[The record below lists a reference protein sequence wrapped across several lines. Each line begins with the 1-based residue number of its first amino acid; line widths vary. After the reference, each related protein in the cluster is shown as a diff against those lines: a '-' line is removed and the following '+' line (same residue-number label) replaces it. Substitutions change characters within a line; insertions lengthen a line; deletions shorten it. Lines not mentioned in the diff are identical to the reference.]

1 MGPPIVDQLL
11 GASPDQAER
20 LLEEFNAKHA
30 QVFTFPDLSLDDR
43 QRLVSRLLE
52 VVSSEG
58 AKESCRVRCLETLR
72 LLSRDRCHLDEVFS
86 PDVLADLARVAQLT
100 GRPSEELGRVEHLPA
115 PVVVEALKTLCNL
128 IYNSPIVQQTCSHN
142 GCVEG
147 VMLRLKLYVHPELP
161 HDVKFFDMRMLF
173 LLTALCADTRPRLRT
188 ELHGLIYLRE
198 TLDLVLKL
206 SEERTAAAQTSPGGP
221 KRCMRLSRRGRHGAV
236 GGSSEP
242 EGCGGQTVVAPVL
255 SSEDAALA
263 AEVLKVLYNL
273 TCSLDKFHIE
283 EEDEVHFERLV
294 GLLHDLLLC
303 EVADADAK
311 DQLHGQVVHLL
322 SSVPRSSYGELL
334 TEASSGEEGSFEGYN
349 IDAVATLVAYL
360 ERRLDEVP
368 SSSHTPD
375 IPVQRSLSEEASP
388 KPSLQRQLTP
398 VLLCLAECGRG
409 HRILRR
415 YLRSRVLPPLSDV
428 MNRPEEGNTLRNRLV
443 RLMTSPCTDTKQLAA
458 ELLFV
463 LCKEKVGRLIKYT
476 GYGNAAGLLARRGL
490 LLGGSGNAGGPTLYS
505 SDSEDSD
512 TEEYSL
518 HRENINPVLGCYQE
532 RKERPTEGLSQEQKE
547 HEAMQLV
554 SLMDRLA
561 RGGVVQPARV
571 GADGRPHPIE
581 HVLELQED
589 RDLTE
594 SESD

>member
-1 MGPPIVDQLL
+1 MGLSIVDQLL
-11 GASPDQAER
+11 GASNDQAEF
-20 LLEEFNAKHA
+20 LLKEFNAKHA

-43 QRLVSRLLE
+43 QQLVSRLIEL
-52 VVSSEG
+52 VSSDQ
-58 AKESCRVRCLETLR
+58 ESCQLRCLETLR
-72 LLSRDRCHLDEVFS
+72 LLSRDRCHLEEVFS
-86 PDVLADLARVAQLT
+86 ADVLANLACVAQLT
-100 GRPSEELGRVEHLPA
+100 GRPSEELGQLEHLHA
-115 PVVVEALKTLCNL
+115 QVVVEALKTLCNL
-128 IYNSPIVQQTCSHN
+128 IYNSSTVQQICSRN

-147 VMLRLKLYVHPELP
+147 VMLRLKLYGHPDLP

-188 ELHGLIYLRE
+188 ELHGLTYLRE

-206 SEERTAAAQTSPGGP
+206 SEERTVAEQSSSGLR
-221 KRCMRLSRRGRHGAV
+221 RCMRHSRRGRHG
-236 GGSSEP
+236 GGDP
-242 EGCGGQTVVAPVL
+242 GGATPVL
-255 SSEDAALA
+255 SAEDASLA

-273 TCSLDKFHIE
+273 TCSLDKFHVE

-303 EVADADAK
+303 DVVSAEAK

-322 SSVPRSSYGELL
+322 SSVPRSCYAELL
-334 TEASSGEEGSFEGYN
+334 TEASPGEEGTFEGYN
-349 IDAVATLVAYL
+349 VDAVAALVAYL
-360 ERRLDEVP
+360 ERRLDEVE
-368 SSSHTPD
+368 T
-375 IPVQRSLSEEASP
+375 
-388 KPSLQRQLTP
+388 KPSFRQQLTP

-415 YLRSRVLPPLSDV
+415 YLRARVLPPLKDV
-428 MNRPEEGNTLRNRLV
+428 MKRPESGNTLRNRLV
-443 RLMTSPCTDTKQLAA
+443 RLMTVPCTDTKQLAA

-490 LLGGSGNAGGPTLYS
+490 LLGGAEVLYS

-512 TEEYSL
+512 TEEYL
-518 HRENINPVLGCYQE
+518 RHRDHINPVLGCHEPARESPMQ
-532 RKERPTEGLSQEQKE
+532 GLSEEQKE

-554 SLMDRLA
+554 NLMDRLA
-561 RGGVVQPARV
+561 RGGVVQPARI

-589 RDLTE
+589 RDLTA

>member
-1 MGPPIVDQLL
+1 MGPPLVDQLL
-11 GASPDQAER
+11 CASADQVER
-20 LLEEFNAKHA
+20 LLEEFNSKHA
-30 QVFTFPDLSLDDR
+30 QVFTFPDLSLDGR
-43 QRLVSRLLE
+43 QRLVARLLE
-52 VVSSEG
+52 VVSTED
-58 AKESCRVRCLETLR
+58 AKESCQVRCLETLR

-86 PDVLADLARVAQLT
+86 PNVLADLASVAQLT
-100 GRPSEELGRVEHLPA
+100 GRPSEELGQVEHLPA

-128 IYNSPIVQQTCSHN
+128 IYNSPMVQQTCSHN

-206 SEERTAAAQTSPGGP
+206 SEERSAAAQTSPGGP
-221 KRCMRLSRRGRHGAV
+221 KRCMRLSRRGRHGGT
-236 GGSSEP
+236 GGGSEP
-242 EGCGGQTVVAPVL
+242 EGGGDQTVVAPIL
-255 SSEDAALA
+255 SNEDAALA

-303 EVADADAK
+303 EVADAEAK

-349 IDAVATLVAYL
+349 VDAVATLVAYL
-360 ERRLDEVP
+360 ERRLDE
-368 SSSHTPD
+368 
-375 IPVQRSLSEEASP
+375 EEASP

-428 MNRPEEGNTLRNRLV
+428 MNRPEEGNMLRNRLV

-463 LCKEKVGRLIKYT
+463 LCKEKVGRLVKYT

-490 LLGGSGNAGGPTLYS
+490 LLGGSGSGSAGAGAVHYS
-505 SDSEDSD
+505 SDSEDSSD

-518 HRENINPVLGCYQE
+518 HREHINPVLGCYQE
-532 RKERPTEGLSQEQKE
+532 RKERPTEGLSEEQKE

-554 SLMDRLA
+554 HLMDRLA
-561 RGGVVQPARV
+561 RGGIVQPARV

>member
-1 MGPPIVDQLL
+1 MGLSIVDQLL
-11 GASPDQAER
+11 GASNDQAEF
-20 LLEEFNAKHA
+20 LLKEFNAKQAYRLKCPTLQRFLWKHA

-43 QRLVSRLLE
+43 QQLVSRLIEL
-52 VVSSEG
+52 VSSDQ
-58 AKESCRVRCLETLR
+58 ESCQLRCLETLR
-72 LLSRDRCHLDEVFS
+72 LLSRDRCHLEEVFS
-86 PDVLADLARVAQLT
+86 ADVLANLACVAQLT
-100 GRPSEELGRVEHLPA
+100 GRPSEELGQLEHLHA
-115 PVVVEALKTLCNL
+115 QVVVEALKTLCNL
-128 IYNSPIVQQTCSHN
+128 IYNSSTVQQICSRN

-147 VMLRLKLYVHPELP
+147 VMLRLKLYGHPDLP

-188 ELHGLIYLRE
+188 ELHGLTYLRE

-206 SEERTAAAQTSPGGP
+206 SEERTVAEQSSSGLR
-221 KRCMRLSRRGRHGAV
+221 RCMRHSRRGRHG
-236 GGSSEP
+236 GGDP
-242 EGCGGQTVVAPVL
+242 GGATPVL
-255 SSEDAALA
+255 SAEDASLA

-273 TCSLDKFHIE
+273 TCSLDKFHVE

-303 EVADADAK
+303 DVVSAEAK

-322 SSVPRSSYGELL
+322 SSVPRSCYAELL
-334 TEASSGEEGSFEGYN
+334 TEASPGEEGTFEGYN
-349 IDAVATLVAYL
+349 VDAVAALVAYL
-360 ERRLDEVP
+360 ERRLDEV
-368 SSSHTPD
+368 
-375 IPVQRSLSEEASP
+375 
-388 KPSLQRQLTP
+388 
-398 VLLCLAECGRG
+398 
-409 HRILRR
+409 
-415 YLRSRVLPPLSDV
+415 LPPLKDV
-428 MNRPEEGNTLRNRLV
+428 MKRPESGNTLRNRLV
-443 RLMTSPCTDTKQLAA
+443 RLMTVPCTDTKQLAA

-490 LLGGSGNAGGPTLYS
+490 LLGGAEVLYS

-512 TEEYSL
+512 TEEYL
-518 HRENINPVLGCYQE
+518 RHRDHINPVLGCHEPARESPMQ
-532 RKERPTEGLSQEQKE
+532 GLSEEQKE

-554 SLMDRLA
+554 NLMDRLA
-561 RGGVVQPARV
+561 RGGVVQPARI

-589 RDLTE
+589 RDLTA

>member
-1 MGPPIVDQLL
+1 MGLSIVDQLL
-11 GASPDQAER
+11 GASNDQAE
-20 LLEEFNAKHA
+20 LLLQEFNAKHA

-43 QRLVSRLLE
+43 QQLVSRLMEL
-52 VVSSEG
+52 VSSDR
-58 AKESCRVRCLETLR
+58 ESCQLRCLETLR
-72 LLSRDRCHLDEVFS
+72 LLSRDRCHLEEVFS
-86 PDVLADLARVAQLT
+86 ADVLAHLACVAQLT
-100 GRPSEELGRVEHLPA
+100 GRPSEELGQLEHLHA

-128 IYNSPIVQQTCSHN
+128 IYNSSTVQQICSHN

-147 VMLRLKLYVHPELP
+147 IMLRLKLYGHPDLP

-188 ELHGLIYLRE
+188 ELHGLTYLRE

-206 SEERTAAAQTSPGGP
+206 CEERTAAVQSSPGL
-221 KRCMRLSRRGRHGAV
+221 KRCMRHS
-236 GGSSEP
+236 P
-242 EGCGGQTVVAPVL
+242 
-255 SSEDAALA
+255 
-263 AEVLKVLYNL
+263 EVLKVLYNL
-273 TCSLDKFHIE
+273 TCSLDKFHVE
-283 EEDEVHFERLV
+283 EEEEVHFERLV

-303 EVADADAK
+303 DVASAEAK

-322 SSVPRSSYGELL
+322 SSVPRSCYAELL
-334 TEASSGEEGSFEGYN
+334 TEANPGEEGSFEGYN
-349 IDAVATLVAYL
+349 VEAVAALVAYM
-360 ERRLDEVP
+360 ERRLDEVE
-368 SSSHTPD
+368 T
-375 IPVQRSLSEEASP
+375 
-388 KPSLQRQLTP
+388 KPSFYRQLTP

-415 YLRSRVLPPLSDV
+415 YLRARVLPPLKDV
-428 MNRPEEGNTLRNRLV
+428 MIRPESGSALRNRLV
-443 RLMTSPCTDTKQLAA
+443 RLMTVPCTDTKQLAA

-490 LLGGSGNAGGPTLYS
+490 LGATGVLYS

-512 TEEYSL
+512 TEEYL
-518 HRENINPVLGCYQE
+518 RHRDHINPVLGCHEPARESPMQGMSE
-532 RKERPTEGLSQEQKE
+532 EQKE

-554 SLMDRLA
+554 NLMDQLTRV
-561 RGGVVQPARV
+561 GVVQPARV
-571 GADGRPHPIE
+571 GPDGRPRPIE

-594 SESD
+594 SD

>member
-1 MGPPIVDQLL
+1 MGLSIVDQLL
-11 GASPDQAER
+11 GASNDQAE
-20 LLEEFNAKHA
+20 LLLKEFNAKHA

-43 QRLVSRLLE
+43 QQLVSRLMELL
-52 VVSSEG
+52 SSDR
-58 AKESCRVRCLETLR
+58 ESCQLRCLETLR
-72 LLSRDRCHLDEVFS
+72 LLSRDRCHLEEVFS
-86 PDVLADLARVAQLT
+86 ADVLAHLARVAQLT
-100 GRPSEELGRVEHLPA
+100 GRPSEELGQLEHLHA

-128 IYNSPIVQQTCSHN
+128 IYNSSTVQQICSHN

-147 VMLRLKLYVHPELP
+147 VMLRLKLYGHPDLP

-188 ELHGLIYLRE
+188 ELHGLTYLRE

-206 SEERTAAAQTSPGGP
+206 SEERTAAAQSSSGGL
-221 KRCMRLSRRGRHGAV
+221 KRCMRHSRRGRHG
-236 GGSSEP
+236 GGDDP
-242 EGCGGQTVVAPVL
+242 GGATPVL
-255 SSEDAALA
+255 STEDASLA

-273 TCSLDKFHIE
+273 TCSLDKFHVE
-283 EEDEVHFERLV
+283 EEEEVHFERLV

-303 EVADADAK
+303 DVASAEAK

-322 SSVPRSSYGELL
+322 SSVPRSCYAELL
-334 TEASSGEEGSFEGYN
+334 TEANPGEEGSFEGYN
-349 IDAVATLVAYL
+349 VEAVAALVAYL
-360 ERRLDEVP
+360 EHRLDEVE
-368 SSSHTPD
+368 T
-375 IPVQRSLSEEASP
+375 
-388 KPSLQRQLTP
+388 KPSFYRQLTP

-415 YLRSRVLPPLSDV
+415 YLRARVLPPLKDV
-428 MNRPEEGNTLRNRLV
+428 MKRPESGSTLRNRLV
-443 RLMTSPCTDTKQLAA
+443 RLMTVPCTDTKQLAA

-490 LLGGSGNAGGPTLYS
+490 LGATGVLYS

-512 TEEYSL
+512 TEEYL
-518 HRENINPVLGCYQE
+518 RHRDHINPVLGCHEPAHEPPMQGMSE
-532 RKERPTEGLSQEQKE
+532 EQKE

-554 SLMDRLA
+554 NLMDRLT
-561 RGGVVQPARV
+561 RVGVVQPARV
-571 GADGRPHPIE
+571 GPDGRPRPIE

-594 SESD
+594 SD

>member
-11 GASPDQAER
+11 GASHDQVES
-20 LLEEFNAKHA
+20 LLKEFNAKHA
-30 QVFTFPDLSLDDR
+30 HVFTFPDLSLDDR
-43 QRLVSRLLE
+43 QRLVSRMIE

-58 AKESCRVRCLETLR
+58 AQESCQVRCLETLR
-72 LLSRDRCHLDEVFS
+72 LLSRDRCHLEEVFTA
-86 PDVLADLARVAQLT
+86 DVLASLARAAQLT
-100 GRPSEELGRVEHLPA
+100 GRPSEELGQVEHLRA

-128 IYNSPIVQQTCSHN
+128 IYNSAVVQQACSHN

-147 VMLRLKLYVHPELP
+147 VMLRLKLYVHPDLP

-206 SEERTAAAQTSPGGP
+206 SEERTAAAAHSSPGP
-221 KRCMRLSRRGRHGAV
+221 KRCMRLSRRGRHGGDPV
-236 GGSSEP
+236 GGGP
-242 EGCGGQTVVAPVL
+242 TVVAPVL
-255 SSEDAALA
+255 STEEASLA

-273 TCSLDKFHIE
+273 TCSLDKFHVE

-303 EVADADAK
+303 DVADVEAK

-322 SSVPRSSYGELL
+322 SSVPRSSYAELL

-349 IDAVATLVAYL
+349 VDAVAALVAYL
-360 ERRLDEVP
+360 ERRLDEV
-368 SSSHTPD
+368 
-375 IPVQRSLSEEASP
+375 EA
-388 KPSLQRQLTP
+388 KPSFQRQLTP

-409 HRILRR
+409 QRILRR
-415 YLRSRVLPPLSDV
+415 YLRSRVLPPLNDV
-428 MNRPEEGNTLRNRLV
+428 MNRPEAGNTLRNRLV
-443 RLMTSPCTDTKQLAA
+443 RLMTVPCTDTKHLAA

-463 LCKEKVGRLIKYT
+463 LCKEKVGRLVKYT

-490 LLGGSGNAGGPTLYS
+490 LLGGAGVPYS

-512 TEEYSL
+512 TEEYVRNRD
-518 HRENINPVLGCYQE
+518 HINPVLGCYQPAHE
-532 RKERPTEGLSQEQKE
+532 SPLQGLSQEQKE

-554 SLMDRLA
+554 SLMDRLT

-581 HVLELQED
+581 HLLELQED

>member
-1 MGPPIVDQLL
+1 MVPPIVDQLL
-11 GASPDQAER
+11 GASHDQVES
-20 LLEEFNAKHA
+20 LLKEFNAKHA
-30 QVFTFPDLSLDDR
+30 QIFTFPDLSLDDR
-43 QRLVSRLLE
+43 QRLVSWMIE
-52 VVSSEG
+52 VVSSER
-58 AKESCRVRCLETLR
+58 AKESCQVRCLETLR
-72 LLSRDRCHLDEVFS
+72 LLSRDRCHLEEVFS
-86 PDVLADLARVAQLT
+86 ADVLASLARVAQLT
-100 GRPSEELGRVEHLPA
+100 GRPSEELGQVEHLRA

-128 IYNSPIVQQTCSHN
+128 IYNSAMVQQTCSHN

-147 VMLRLKLYVHPELP
+147 VMLRLKLYVHPDLP

-206 SEERTAAAQTSPGGP
+206 SEERTAAAAQSSPGP
-221 KRCMRLSRRGRHGAV
+221 KRCMRLSRRGRHGGDPV
-236 GGSSEP
+236 GGP
-242 EGCGGQTVVAPVL
+242 TVVTPVL
-255 SSEDAALA
+255 STEEASLA

-273 TCSLDKFHIE
+273 TCSLDKFHVE

-303 EVADADAK
+303 DVANVETK

-322 SSVPRSSYGELL
+322 SSVPRSSYAELL

-349 IDAVATLVAYL
+349 IDAVAVLVAYL
-360 ERRLDEVP
+360 ERRLDEV
-368 SSSHTPD
+368 
-375 IPVQRSLSEEASP
+375 EA
-388 KPSLQRQLTP
+388 KPSFQRQLTP
-398 VLLCLAECGRG
+398 VLLCLAECGHG

-415 YLRSRVLPPLSDV
+415 YLRSRVLPPLNDV
-428 MNRPEEGNTLRNRLV
+428 MNRPESGNTLRNRMV
-443 RLMTSPCTDTKQLAA
+443 RLMTVPCTDTKHLAA

-463 LCKEKVGRLIKYT
+463 LCKEKVGRLVKYT

-490 LLGGSGNAGGPTLYS
+490 LLGGARVPYS

-512 TEEYSL
+512 TEEYL
-518 HRENINPVLGCYQE
+518 RNRDEINPVLGCYQ
-532 RKERPTEGLSQEQKE
+532 PTHDSPLQGLSQEQKE

-554 SLMDRLA
+554 SLMDQLA
-561 RGGVVQPARV
+561 RGGIVQPARV

-581 HVLELQED
+581 HMLELQED

-594 SESD
+594 SASD

>member
-1 MGPPIVDQLL
+1 MGLPIVDQMVDTPLDQVEPLL
-11 GASPDQAER
+11 R
-20 LLEEFNAKHA
+20 EFNAKHA
-30 QVFTFPDLSLDDR
+30 QIFTFPDLSLDDR
-43 QRLVSRLLE
+43 QQLVSRLIE
-52 VVSSEG
+52 VVSSDG
-58 AKESCRVRCLETLR
+58 AEQSCQVRCLETLR
-72 LLSRDRCHLDEVFS
+72 LLSRDRCHLEDVFS
-86 PDVLADLARVAQLT
+86 ADVLASLACAARLT
-100 GRPSEELGRVEHLPA
+100 GLPNEEQLGHDLPA

-128 IYNSPIVQQTCSHN
+128 IYNSPMVQQICSHN

-147 VMLRLKLYVHPELP
+147 VMQRLKLYVHPDLP

-188 ELHGLIYLRE
+188 ELHGLTYLRE

-206 SEERTAAAQTSPGGP
+206 SEERTAATAQTSHGP
-221 KRCMRLSRRGRHGAV
+221 KRCMRLSRRGRHRGGDPVGAV
-236 GGSSEP
+236 
-242 EGCGGQTVVAPVL
+242 PVL
-255 SSEDAALA
+255 STEDALLA

-273 TCSLDKFHIE
+273 TCSLDKFHVE
-283 EEDEVHFERLV
+283 EEEEVHFERLV

-303 EVADADAK
+303 DVATDEAK

-322 SSVPRSSYGELL
+322 SSVPRSSYAELL
-334 TEASSGEEGSFEGYN
+334 TEASSGEEGNFEGYN
-349 IDAVATLVAYL
+349 IDAVAALVAYL
-360 ERRLDEVP
+360 ERRLDEVE
-368 SSSHTPD
+368 S
-375 IPVQRSLSEEASP
+375 
-388 KPSLQRQLTP
+388 KPSIHRQLTP

-415 YLRSRVLPPLSDV
+415 YLRARVLPPLSDV
-428 MNRPEEGNTLRNRLV
+428 MNRPEAGNTLRNRLV
-443 RLMTSPCTDTKQLAA
+443 RLMTVPCTETKQLAA

-490 LLGGSGNAGGPTLYS
+490 LLGGARVPYS

-512 TEEYSL
+512 TEEYMR
-518 HRENINPVLGCYQE
+518 HRDHIDPVLGCYQPPRE
-532 RKERPTEGLSQEQKE
+532 SPLQGLSQEQKE

-554 SLMDRLA
+554 GLMDQLTRA
-561 RGGVVQPARV
+561 GVVQPARV
-571 GADGRPHPIE
+571 GADGRPHPVE
-581 HVLELQED
+581 HIGELLGD